1 VGPTT
6 DTEAHDAGGCT
17 PKARAS
23 NATAR
28 AAADGQTAAQ
38 APAAGP
44 DRPARPFRPA
54 LAFLK
59 ANLARRS
66 LLRWPVGAGRAGDRG
81 HFGVAVLAQWLIVVG
96 LASALLTCIGG
107 GRVGRCPVDCPDPAS
122 CRASAQPSG
131 LDEDPAQTQ
140 SRCPGPAGHGHCRLV
155 HAVRFHRTVHL
166 VDPLGE
172 LVPVQGHQSRVR
184 RGDQPRI
191 AGP

>member
-1 VGPTT
+1 MGPTT

-44 DRPARPFRPA
+44 DRPAHPFRPA
-54 LAFLK
+54 PAFLK

-96 LASALLTCIGG
+96 LASALLRCIGG
-107 GRVGRCPVDCPDPAS
+107 ELGAARSTALILRRVGL
-122 CRASAQPSG
+122 QPSRQVSTKTPPRPNPAAQG
-131 LDEDPAQTQ
+131 LRGMAIVALSMLCASTARCTWLTRWASWFQ
-140 SRCPGPAGHGHCRLV
+140 SKV
-155 HAVRFHRTVHL
+155 TKAVC
-166 VDPLGE
+166 G
-172 LVPVQGHQSRVR
+172 